1 VHEAFLTRLTER
13 FEAAAAPS
21 RAAAQRAYMR
31 DQFPFLGI
39 GASDQKALTRA
50 ALAGLATPTEDDLRS
65 LALACWARPEREYQ
79 YAACFVLR
87 RHVGRCSAGFLP
99 TARTLITEKSW
110 WDTVDTL
117 AAHTVGPL
125 VLAHHELGDV
135 MDAWARDENLWLVR
149 TAILHQLRYR
159 EATSE
164 RRLFAYCA
172 AQAGHPDFFIRKAI
186 GWALREYS
194 RTSPDAVRDFVAAT
208 RLSPLST
215 REALR
220 NLP

>member
-1 VHEAFLTRLTER
+1 MHEAFLTRLTAR
-13 FEAAAAPS
+13 FEAARDPA

-39 GASDQKALTRA
+39 GAPDQQSLTRA
-50 ALAGLATPTEDDLRS
+50 ALAGLPAPTEDDLRS

-99 TARTLITEKSW
+99 TARTLIIEKSW

-159 EATSE
+159 EATSD
-164 RRLFAYCA
+164 RRLFTYCT
-172 AQAGHPDFFIRKAI
+172 AQASHPDFFIRKAI

-194 RTSPDAVRDFVAAT
+194 RTSPEAVREFVAAT
-208 RLSPLST
+208 PLSPLST